1 MSMTLPNPTDLA
13 DAYHRN
19 GYAIVRGLFTLPEIS
34 ALSDAIDNI
43 YEEALSLG
51 RSFRYG
57 NLHYR
62 LDGDEVRMVQWPSY
76 HNIVLDRVR
85 TNPRIAQLLA
95 PLVGSDVKQIINQL
109 HWKKPGGKGDFAFHQ
124 DSRFRKP
131 AWAYR
136 NLGTS
141 YVQTGIAVDPHT
153 QVSGA
158 MRIMPKSHLLGSLDM
173 QLEGPVMENAP
184 EDEVLVAMG
193 LDPADLIHL
202 ELEPGDFALWNSYLV
217 HGSGQNVSDHYRRFY
232 INGYVRAADCDR
244 GEWAFRDGREVP
256 LGPRPN
262 LVHFEQLFEK
272 PGPHFV

>member
-1 MSMTLPNPTDLA
+1 MDINPVELA
-13 DAYHRN
+13 ENYMRD
-19 GYAIVRGLFTLPEIS
+19 GYAIVRGLFSPSEV
-34 ALSDAIDNI
+34 
-43 YEEALSLG
+43 EALGAAVDVEHQEALALG

-76 HNIVLDRVR
+76 HNVVLDRTR
-85 TNPRIAQLLA
+85 TNARIGYLLA
-95 PLVGSDVKQIINQL
+95 PLLGADIKQIINQV

-141 YVQTGIAVDPHT
+141 YVQTGIAIDPHT
-153 QVSGA
+153 NGSGA
-158 MRIMPKSHLLGSLDM
+158 MRIIPKSHERGSMDM
-173 QLEGPVMENAP
+173 QLDGQVTDHAP
-184 EDEVLVAMG
+184 SDEALRAIG
-193 LDPADLIHL
+193 LDPASVIDL
-202 ELEPGDFALWNSYLV
+202 ELEPGDMALWNSYLV
-217 HGSGQNVSDHYRRFY
+217 HGSGQNSSYHYRRFY

-262 LVHFEQLFEK
+262 LVHFEQLHER
-272 PGPHFV
+272 PGPHFA

>member
-1 MSMTLPNPTDLA
+1 MTPVELA
-13 DAYHRN
+13 DAYNRD
-19 GYAIVRGLFTLPEIS
+19 GYAVVRGLFSPSEVEAMS
-34 ALSDAIDNI
+34 VAIDAVHA
-43 YEEALSLG
+43 EALSLG

-76 HNIVLDRVR
+76 HSIALDRVR

-95 PLVGSDVKQIINQL
+95 PIVGSDIKQIINQL

-131 AWAYR
+131 VWAYR

-153 QVSGA
+153 PASGA
-158 MRIMPKSHLLGSLDM
+158 MRIMPKSHLLGSLDI
-173 QLEGPVMENAP
+173 QLEGEVMANAP
-184 EDEVLVAMG
+184 EEDVLIAMG
-193 LDPADLIHL
+193 LDPADLVHL

-217 HGSGQNVSDHYRRFY
+217 HGSGKNNSDHYRRFY

-262 LVHFEQLFEK
+262 LVHFEQLFER

>member
-1 MSMTLPNPTDLA
+1 MSINPVEVAENYMRD
-13 DAYHRN
+13 
-19 GYAIVRGLFTLPEIS
+19 GYAIVRGLFRPDEI
-34 ALSDAIDNI
+34 
-43 YEEALSLG
+43 EALGRAVDAEHAEAMALG

-76 HNIVLDRVR
+76 HNVALDRVR
-85 TNPRIAQLLA
+85 TNPRIARLLA
-95 PLVGSDVKQIINQL
+95 PLLGSDIKQIINQL

-131 AWAYR
+131 VWAYR

-141 YVQTGIAVDPHT
+141 YVQTGIAIDPHT
-153 QVSGA
+153 KQSGA
-158 MRIMPKSHLLGSLDM
+158 MRIIPKSHERGSMDM
-173 QLEGPVMENAP
+173 QLDGQVTDSAP
-184 EDEVLVAMG
+184 SDEALAAIG
-193 LDPADLIHL
+193 LDPASVVDL
-202 ELEPGDFALWNSYLV
+202 ELEPGDMALWNSYLV
-217 HGSGQNVSDHYRRFY
+217 HGSGQNSSDHYRRFY

-244 GEWAFRDGREVP
+244 GEWAFRDGRDVP

-262 LVHFEQLFEK
+262 LVHFEDLHER

>member
-1 MSMTLPNPTDLA
+1 
-13 DAYHRN
+13 
-19 GYAIVRGLFTLPEIS
+19 
-34 ALSDAIDNI
+34 
-43 YEEALSLG
+43 
-51 RSFRYG
+51 
-57 NLHYR
+57 
-62 LDGDEVRMVQWPSY
+62 VRMVQWPSY
-76 HNIVLDRVR
+76 HNVVLDRVR
-85 TNPRIAQLLA
+85 TDPRIAQMLA

-131 AWAYR
+131 VWAYR

-153 QVSGA
+153 RESGA
-158 MRIMPKSHLLGSLDM
+158 MRIMPKSHLLGSLDIEI
-173 QLEGPVMENAP
+173 EGPVMAHAP
-184 EDEVLVAMG
+184 EDQMLDSLG
-193 LDPADLIHL
+193 LDPADLVHL

-232 INGYVRAADCDR
+232 INGYVRAEDCDR
-244 GEWAFRDGREVP
+244 GEWAFCNGCEVP

-262 LVHFEQLFEK
+262 LVHFEQLFER

>member
-1 MSMTLPNPTDLA
+1 MNINPVELA
-13 DAYHRN
+13 ENYMRD
-19 GYAIVRGLFTLPEIS
+19 GYAIVRGLLSASEIEVLG
-34 ALSDAIDNI
+34 AAIDA
-43 YEEALSLG
+43 EHAEALALG

-76 HNIVLDRVR
+76 HNIVLDRTR
-85 TNPRIAQLLA
+85 TNARIGYLLA
-95 PLVGSDVKQIINQL
+95 PLLGADIKQIINQV

-141 YVQTGIAVDPHT
+141 YVQTGIAIDPHT
-153 QVSGA
+153 RKSGA
-158 MRIMPKSHLLGSLDM
+158 MRIIPRSHERGSMDM
-173 QLEGPVMENAP
+173 QLDGQVTDHAP
-184 EDEVLVAMG
+184 SDEALAAIG
-193 LDPADLIHL
+193 LDPASVIDL
-202 ELEPGDFALWNSYLV
+202 ELEPGDMALWNSYLV
-217 HGSGQNVSDHYRRFY
+217 HGSGQNSSDHYRRFY

-262 LVHFEQLFEK
+262 LVHFEQLHER
-272 PGPHFV
+272 PGPHFA

>member
-1 MSMTLPNPTDLA
+1 MNANDPTTLA
-13 DAYHRN
+13 DHYRHH
-19 GYAIVRGLFTLPEIS
+19 GYAIIRGLFSPAEIGVL
-34 ALSDAIDNI
+34 A
-43 YEEALSLG
+43 EALDTVHAEAIALG

-62 LDGDEVRMVQWPSY
+62 LDEGEVRMVQWASY
-76 HNIVLDRVR
+76 HNVVLDRVR
-85 TNPRIAQLLA
+85 TDPRLSQWLA
-95 PLVGSDVKQIINQL
+95 PLIGADIKQIINQI

-124 DSRFRKP
+124 DSRFRRP
-131 AWAYR
+131 AHAYR

-141 YVQTGIAVDPHT
+141 YVQTGIAIDPHT
-153 QVSGA
+153 RSSGA
-158 MRIMPKSHLLGSLDM
+158 MRIVPGSHVHGDLDIA
-173 QLEGPVMENAP
+173 LSGAHVTDSAP
-184 EDEVLVAMG
+184 DDAMLTAAG
-193 LDPADLIHL
+193 LDPGCVIDL
-202 ELEPGDFALWNSYLV
+202 ELEPGDLALWNSYLV
-217 HGSGQNVSDHYRRFY
+217 HGSGRNDSDHFRRFY

>member
-1 MSMTLPNPTDLA
+1 MTNNPIELA
-13 DAYHRN
+13 ESYREK
-19 GYAIVRGLFTLPEIS
+19 GYAIVRGLFS
-34 ALSDAIDNI
+34 AAEVAVLGEAVDVVHAEAI
-43 YEEALSLG
+43 ALG

-76 HNIVLDRVR
+76 HNVVLDRVR
-85 TNPRIAQLLA
+85 TDPRLSQWLA
-95 PLVGSDVKQIINQL
+95 PLIGADVKQIINQL

-124 DSRFRKP
+124 DSRFRRP
-131 AWAYR
+131 AYAYR

-141 YVQTGIAVDPHT
+141 YVQTGVAIDPHT
-153 QVSGA
+153 AQSGA
-158 MRIMPKSHLLGSLDM
+158 MRIIPGSHVHGSLDM
-173 QLEGPVMENAP
+173 QLEGQVTDSAPSNAAL
-184 EDEVLVAMG
+184 EAIG
-193 LDPADLIHL
+193 IDPANVIDL
-202 ELEPGDFALWNSYLV
+202 EMEPGDVALWNSYLI
-217 HGSGQNVSDHYRRFY
+217 HGSGQNSSDHYRRFY

-262 LVHFEQLFEK
+262 LVHFEQLFER